1 MRFMMIKA
9 PTWLCLSF
17 AVSLF
22 SVPSGAFANALL
34 EFSDTL
40 KSFRANFT
48 QTVYDADSVVLQE
61 SSGEVVL
68 ARPGRFKW
76 TYAAPVN
83 QVIVADGLTLWV
95 FDEEIKQVTKQPQS
109 TTLGS
114 APIGL
119 LSGQR
124 DIESEFVITELG
136 EKDSLEWFQLQPL
149 VSDTDFNEIFL
160 ALRDGGL
167 HAMELRDNFDQAT
180 QIVFDNFEKNLA
192 LDSDQFTF
200 VVPEGVDVVGEG
212 GVPDTQDDL
221 LDDDLQSE
229 ELQNGDVKDSDP
241 NSTEEHSTQEQNN
254 ELQSDE
260 SEPVTESPATTEQV
274 DPATSETDTA
284 IPATSITAPAET
296 DPLLVDDNDP
306 LLDDITD
313 AEPTGISAPGSSIP
327 GSSTPDSSTPGS
339 STTGQQPGTVV
350 APPLP
355 NSDVELLGDADPADE
370 TDEPASSISAETPA
384 DSSVPGTVDETE
396 TPVSEIPATNTADPS
411 REITFEERKVTD

>member
-1 MRFMMIKA
+1 MMIKI
-9 PTWLCLSF
+9 PTWLCFSF
-17 AVSLF
+17 ALSLL
-22 SVPSGAFANALL
+22 SVPAAVLANALL

-48 QTVYDADSVVLQE
+48 QTVYDSDSVVLQE
-61 SSGEVVL
+61 STGVVVL

-76 TYAAPVN
+76 TYDAPVN

-124 DIESEFVITELG
+124 DIESEFVVTELG
-136 EKDSLEWFQLQPL
+136 QKDNLEWFQLQPL

-180 QIVFDNFEKNLA
+180 QIVFDNFEKNLV

-200 VVPEGVDVVGEG
+200 VVPDGVDVVGEG
-212 GVPDTQDDL
+212 GVPEVQDEL
-221 LDDDLQSE
+221 LND
-229 ELQNGDVKDSDP
+229 
-241 NSTEEHSTQEQNN
+241 
-254 ELQSDE
+254 
-260 SEPVTESPATTEQV
+260 ESPADDLPSVDDNRTDDSRTDEEQGGVSQSDTELPQSTEQTDV
-274 DPATSETDTA
+274 TPSQDDTTVPATTPEAVT
-284 IPATSITAPAET
+284 PAAT
-296 DPLLVDDNDP
+296 DPLLVDDSDP
-306 LLDDITD
+306 LPDNIGQSESQITAAPSASDAKQTSVSTAPPAPNSDEDLLSD
-313 AEPTGISAPGSSIP
+313 AEPAEDIDVSPAA
-327 GSSTPDSSTPGS
+327 DSDQS
-339 STTGQQPGTVV
+339 
-350 APPLP
+350 
-355 NSDVELLGDADPADE
+355 
-370 TDEPASSISAETPA
+370 PA
-384 DSSVPGTVDETE
+384 DSTVTATDDETQ
-396 TPVSEIPATNTADPS
+396 SPAINTADPS